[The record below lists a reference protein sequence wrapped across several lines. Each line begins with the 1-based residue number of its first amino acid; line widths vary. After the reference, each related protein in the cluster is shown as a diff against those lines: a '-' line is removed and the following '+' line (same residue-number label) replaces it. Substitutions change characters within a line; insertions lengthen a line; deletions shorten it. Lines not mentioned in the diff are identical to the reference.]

1 MSEADFEEFI
11 ARAGTMPAKAG
22 LAVKRGF
29 DVAVASLALI
39 LLLPMIAVIALVVLA
54 TSRGPMVF
62 RQTRVGRFGRPF
74 VMYKFRTM
82 VAGSSD
88 QIHRDYVSKLLADDA
103 EPPTGGERGL
113 YKLEDDPRVTNV
125 GRFLR
130 RSSLDELPQLWNVL
144 KGDMSLVGPRPALP
158 WEAELF
164 GSGHHRRFLVPP
176 GLTGLWQV
184 SGRSTLT
191 MRQGLDLDLE
201 YVDRQS
207 LVLDLKIL
215 IKTVPAVLSADGSP

>member
-1 MSEADFEEFI
+1 MSEADFEKFV
-11 ARAGTMPAKAG
+11 ATAGTMPTTAG

-39 LLLPMIAVIALVVLA
+39 LLLPIIVVIALVVLA

-62 RQTRVGRFGRPF
+62 RQTRVGRLGRPF
-74 VMYKFRTM
+74 VLYKFRTM
-82 VAGSSD
+82 VVGSSD

-113 YKLEDDPRVTNV
+113 YKLEADPRVTKV

-158 WEAELF
+158 WEAVLF

-191 MRQGLDLDLE
+191 MRKGLDLDLE
-201 YVDRQS
+201 YVDRRS
-207 LVLDLKIL
+207 FLLDLKIL